1 MIFLLSRREGYLS
14 PGSAAARS
22 DSDRAEIQYLIL
34 SAWRGLRAPV
44 HGDQG
49 FRLEGTTVSG
59 G

>member
-1 MIFLLSRREGYLS
+1 MRRCGSTGLSCELGFGGGSKIRRS
-14 PGSAAARS
+14 
-22 DSDRAEIQYLIL
+22 
-34 SAWRGLRAPV
+34 LRAPV